1 MSAHVFAL
9 TSFDLLRRLFV
20 HCHSLGSF
28 TVILML
34 FQEGEGSNEESNNSN
49 IRDTEKQLT
58 NTESRNGTYAAIR
71 VLF

>member
-1 MSAHVFAL
+1 
-9 TSFDLLRRLFV
+9 
-20 HCHSLGSF
+20 
-28 TVILML
+28 ML
-34 FQEGEGSNEESNNSN
+34 FQEGEGSNEESNNNN